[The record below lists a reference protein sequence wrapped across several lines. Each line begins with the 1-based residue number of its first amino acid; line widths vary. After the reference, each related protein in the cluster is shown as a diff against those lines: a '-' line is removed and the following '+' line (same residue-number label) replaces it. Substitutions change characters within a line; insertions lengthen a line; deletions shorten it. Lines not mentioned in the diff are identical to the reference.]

1 MRSLLH
7 NICARACKRFEP
19 NSNETGH
26 RIMTLNIDVVR
37 NWDFPV
43 LRQTYTEKDAILYA
57 LSLSC
62 GMETRHPGD
71 LSFVYEKGLQSIP
84 TLVNNLCH
92 PGFWIA
98 DARTGIDS
106 SRAVHAHHQVDFH
119 SAVPASGTVRAQT
132 KILDVIDRGEGKG
145 AMLVFGREIYDDST
159 DALIATIRHSTLCRA
174 DGGFSN
180 KPAAPAVASRTGS
193 PREPERA
200 PDHVVDYVAT
210 PQAALIYRLGADPNP
225 LHVDPAVAR
234 AAGFDRPIMHGLCT
248 FGMVARG
255 TIESLCGGVASK
267 LAGIE
272 LRFLAPMFPG
282 ERLRIAWTV
291 SGGSA
296 TYQVRIPDRDSVLI
310 ASGAVTGTW

>member
-1 MRSLLH
+1 
-7 NICARACKRFEP
+7 
-19 NSNETGH
+19 
-26 RIMTLNIDVVR
+26 MTLNLDVVK

-43 LRQTYTEKDAILYA
+43 IRQTYTEKDTILYA

-62 GMETRHPGD
+62 GMEADHPDD
-71 LSFVYEKGLQSIP
+71 LSFVYEKGLQAIP

-98 DARTGIDS
+98 DPSTGIDS
-106 SRAVHAHHQVDFH
+106 SRAVHAHHRVDFH
-119 SAVPASGTVRAQT
+119 SVVPVAGTVRAQT
-132 KILDVIDRGEGKG
+132 KILEVIDRGAGKG
-145 AMLVFGREIYDDST
+145 AMLVFGREIYDEST

-180 KPAAPAVASRTGS
+180 NLDAGRAAAKSGS
-193 PREPERA
+193 AHEPDRA
-200 PDHVVDYVAT
+200 PDHVVEYVAT

-225 LHVDPAVAR
+225 LHADPAVAR

-255 TIESLCGGVASK
+255 AIESLCGGGAARLGGV
-267 LAGIE
+267 E

-282 ERLRIAWTV
+282 ERLRMEWTV

-296 TYQVRIPDRDSVLI
+296 RYQARIPDRKSVLI
-310 ASGAVTGTW
+310 ASGSVTGTW

>member
-1 MRSLLH
+1 
-7 NICARACKRFEP
+7 
-19 NSNETGH
+19 
-26 RIMTLNIDVVR
+26 MTLNLDAVK

-43 LRQTYTEKDAILYA
+43 IRQTYTEKDTILYA

-62 GMETRHPGD
+62 GMETSHSGD
-71 LSFVYEKGLQSIP
+71 LSFVYEKGLQAIP

-98 DARTGIDS
+98 DARTGIDF
-106 SRAVHAHHQVDFH
+106 SRAVHAHHQVSFH
-119 SAVPASGTVRAQT
+119 CVVPTAGTVRAQT
-132 KILDVIDRGEGKG
+132 KILDVIDRGVDKG
-145 AMLVFGREIYDDST
+145 AMLVFGRELYDENT
-159 DALIATIRHSTLCRA
+159 GTLIATIRHSTLCRT

-180 KPAAPAVASRTGS
+180 NPDAVRVAAKSASVH
-193 PREPERA
+193 EPERA
-200 PDHVVDYVAT
+200 PDHFVDYVAT

-225 LHVDPAVAR
+225 LHVDPAVAS

-255 TIESLCGGVASK
+255 AIESLCGGVASK
-267 LAGIE
+267 LGSVE

-291 SGGSA
+291 SSGSA
-296 TYQVRIPDRDSVLI
+296 RYQARIPDRNSVLI
-310 ASGAVTGTW
+310 ASGSVTGMW

>member
-1 MRSLLH
+1 MSLNLD
-7 NICARACKRFEP
+7 I
-19 NSNETGH
+19 
-26 RIMTLNIDVVR
+26 VR

-43 LRQTYTEKDAILYA
+43 IRQTYTAKDTILYA

-62 GMETRHPGD
+62 GMDYGRPGD
-71 LSFVYEKGLQSIP
+71 LSFVYEKGLQAIP

-119 SAVPASGTVRAQT
+119 SILPVAGGVRAQT
-132 KILDVIDRGEGKG
+132 KILDVVDRGEGKG
-145 AMLVFGREIYDDST
+145 AMLVFGREIYDETT

-180 KPAAPAVASRTGS
+180 KPAPATPAKSAPA
-193 PREPERA
+193 REPDRA
-200 PDHVVDYVAT
+200 PDLVVEYLAT

-255 TIESLCGGVASK
+255 AIESLCGGVAARLGS
-267 LAGIE
+267 IE

-282 ERLRIAWTV
+282 ERLRIEWTV
-291 SGGSA
+291 SGASA
-296 TYQVRIPDRDSVLI
+296 RYQIRIPDRDSVLI
-310 ASGAVTGTW
+310 ASGSVTGTW